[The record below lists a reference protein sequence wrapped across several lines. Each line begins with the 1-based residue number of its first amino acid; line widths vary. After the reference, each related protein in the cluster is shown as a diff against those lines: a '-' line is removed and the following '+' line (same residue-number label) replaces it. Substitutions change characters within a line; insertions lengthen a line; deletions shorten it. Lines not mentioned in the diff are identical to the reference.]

1 MTSAPQILDQFARPL
16 PARRS
21 PSAYYEGAQS
31 STLRS
36 VLPTVIQ
43 EVRKDLSRSTRRQ
56 LLKNSRHLFKNNPL
70 LKAVVE
76 RLVIYTVGTG
86 ILPEPDS
93 SDVSWNKRA
102 GEFIREWA
110 KSPDVSSKI
119 SLGKM
124 QEIALRSAL
133 VDGDVFIL
141 KTFSTGGRAKA
152 QLVEADRIGSLYG
165 VIQYPNDD
173 GVTCDTNGLPLSYTL
188 QPATAGGKERKIPAA
203 AVVPLANIERPGQC
217 RGVCMAAAALTT
229 AIDLHDI
236 LGLEKVAVKSGS
248 AQIDTIK
255 TQSGEINAE
264 DVARGVAPADA
275 DPAEVVRYYRQV
287 FGPESRVLRPGDDIT
302 PYVSGRPSP
311 AWQGF
316 VDFLAELVCLAFNLP
331 PSMVR
336 QLKVGGAD
344 TRRDLATMQRVA
356 EVWQASVVQAWQE
369 IYEYVI
375 EAEILDGS
383 LAGAPADWRKA
394 EWQFPRAP
402 TVDAGRTSQQDRE
415 DIRTGNMTLQEGC
428 GQYGQDWRR
437 HLRQLA
443 REMQTVSEME
453 REFMLPPGSLA
464 RRIYGDDGKDAVMR
478 SQLDAYGVAV
488 RAGSI
493 TPNIDDERVLRAKMG
508 LPAPSKDVERVWNE
522 DGGARKPVTLQSQE
536 TQNTA
541 NDAAAAQ

>member
-1 MTSAPQILDQFARPL
+1 MTSAPQIVDQFGREL
-16 PARRS
+16 GARREMR
-21 PSAYYEGAQS
+21 AYYEGAMS
-31 STLRS
+31 STARS

-43 EVRKDLSRSTRRQ
+43 EARKDMSRATRRQ

-76 RLVIYTVGTG
+76 RFILYTVGTG
-86 ILPEPDS
+86 IMPEPDS
-93 SDVSWNKRA
+93 SDPAWNLRA

-110 KSPDVSSKI
+110 KSPDVSSNI

-124 QEIALRSAL
+124 QEVALRSAL

-141 KTFSTGGRAKA
+141 KTYSKGGRAKA
-152 QLVEADRIGSLYG
+152 QLVEADRIASPYG
-165 VIQYPNDD
+165 VIQSPHDD
-173 GVTCDTNGLPLSYTL
+173 GVTCDDNGLPIAYKL
-188 QPATAGGKERKIPAA
+188 QPAVQGGKERDLPAS

-217 RGVCMAAAALTT
+217 RGICMAAATLTT

-236 LGLEKVAVKSGS
+236 LGLEKVAVKDGS
-248 AQIDTIK
+248 ARIDTIK
-255 TQSGEINAE
+255 TASGEIESE
-264 DVARGVAPADA
+264 DLLRGGSLPTPSTEVAT
-275 DPAEVVRYYRQV
+275 RYYRQM
-287 FGPESRVLRPGDDIT
+287 FGPESRVLRHGDELM

-316 VDFLAELVCLAFNLP
+316 VDFLAELVCLSFNLP

-356 EVWQASVVQAWQE
+356 EVWQAAVVQAWQQ

-375 EAEILDGS
+375 EAEIEDGS
-383 LAGAPADWRKA
+383 LAGAPVDWKKA

-402 TVDAGRTSQQDRE
+402 TVDAGRAAQQDRE
-415 DIRTGNMTLQEGC
+415 DIRTGNMTMQEGQ

-443 REMQTVSEME
+443 REMQAVSKME
-453 REFMLPPGSLA
+453 AEYGLPAGSLSK
-464 RRIYGDDGKDAVMR
+464 RIYGDDGKEAVIR
-478 SQLDAYGVAV
+478 AQLDAYGVAV

-493 TPNIDDERVLRAKMG
+493 TPNIEDERALRAKMG
-508 LPAPSKDVERVWNE
+508 LPSPSKDVERVWDE

-541 NDAAAAQ
+541 NDAAATQ